1 MKYAFMILVML
12 SANFMY
18 SQDVDSYIEILKSE
32 LKTNKKTIITQTM
45 EFTDQQSSVFWPIY
59 GEMEKELDEL
69 NNERI
74 ANIKDF
80 AANYDNM
87 NDDKAKE
94 LINSAFDFQSDRLA
108 LNEEYFNKFSEALS
122 PTVAAKFMQLQQQIQ
137 LVVDLSIAAN
147 LPLVK
152 KSENNTD
159 KK

>member
-1 MKYAFMILVML
+1 
-12 SANFMY
+12 
-18 SQDVDSYIEILKSE
+18 
-32 LKTNKKTIITQTM
+32 M
-45 EFTDQQSSVFWPIY
+45 EFTDQQSSLFWPIY

-69 NNERI
+69 NSERI

-87 NDDKAKE
+87 NDEKATE
-94 LINSAFDFQSDRLA
+94 LIKEAFDFQSDRVS
-108 LNEEYFNKFSEALS
+108 LNEEYFTKFSEALS
-122 PTVAAKFMQLQQQIQ
+122 PTVAAKFMQLQNQIQ

-152 KSENNTD
+152 KSETGSE

>member
-1 MKYAFMILVML
+1 MKYLLMIAVFMSV
-12 SANFMY
+12 NFLY
-18 SQDVDSYIEILKSE
+18 AQDADSYIEILKSE

-45 EFTDQQSSVFWPIY
+45 EFTDQQSSLFWPIY

-69 NNERI
+69 NSERI

-87 NDDKAKE
+87 NDEKATE
-94 LINSAFDFQSDRLA
+94 LIKEAFDFQSDRVS
-108 LNEEYFNKFSEALS
+108 LNEEYFTKFSEALS
-122 PTVAAKFMQLQQQIQ
+122 PTVAAKFMQLQNQMQ

-152 KSENNTD
+152 KSETGSE

>member
-1 MKYAFMILVML
+1 MKYLLIIYIML
-12 SANFMY
+12 SINFVY
-18 SQDVDSYIEILKSE
+18 AQSTDDYIETLRSE

-69 NNERI
+69 SNERI
-74 ANIKDF
+74 ANIKEF

-87 NDDKAKE
+87 NDEKASE
-94 LINSAFDFQSDRLA
+94 LIKNSFDFQKDRMS
-108 LNEEYFNKFSEALS
+108 LNEEYFDKFAEALS

-137 LVVDLSIAAN
+137 LVVDLGIAAN

-152 KSENNTD
+152 KSVTNTNH
-159 KK
+159 K